1 MLMMIDDKYT
11 TIIVDKAPVQL
22 FNIFIFI
29 IIFVFIAFRLR
40 AIVIISYSS
49 LTVQASNPLLK
60 IGAVVIGVEGDL
72 RLFDIV

>member
-1 MLMMIDDKYT
+1 MMMIDDEYT
-11 TIIVDKAPVQL
+11 TIIVDKAPVPL

-29 IIFVFIAFRLR
+29 INFAFIAFRLR